1 MSVRPSPPPRQDRH
15 RDTSW
20 GLSLEASARG
30 LSRLSLVLAAGQ
42 RELAT
47 AAIGGAN
54 DAKRQRTEE
63 AQAREA
69 ARSRAARESWLQWLL
84 EEYDTLEKLLFRLA
98 EVELE
103 LTKHETGEYQDASNR
118 KRLEEEAELL
128 ERGIQIKDASAAQDA
143 AKAREEAEAA
153 AAAKA
158 EAEEQKAAE
167 RATNERRRRA
177 HEEATKQREE
187 EKKDAGRHPNRQKAL
202 EDPYNWGTH
211 LKSPADR
218 KWWNTEG
225 YLLAE
230 RLELAK
236 HRERALMAAWVRQ
249 REKDEEALAN
259 DAELRRS
266 RQRYEEILTIVTNLD
281 DENEQVRDEAW
292 WAYVQIAPEEVEAFR
307 ARNLQLI
314 TEQQKVEK
322 WAEKRA
328 KSSQSAEK
336 AATLERIAL
345 QKKEAEAANEAEF
358 EDQNNMVNVVRRER
372 ERKAREAAKRE
383 AKEAEREAARAA
395 AAAETAQRRAARAAA
410 KAEDAARP
418 AGKRRAPQ

>member
-118 KRLEEEAELL
+118 KRLDQEAELL
-128 ERGIQIKDASAAQDA
+128 ERAIQIKEASAAQDA
-143 AKAREEAEAA
+143 AKAREEREAEAA
-153 AAAKA
+153 AKAKA
-158 EAEEQKAAE
+158 EEQMAAE
-167 RATNERRRRA
+167 KATNERRRRA
-177 HEEATKQREE
+177 FEEAKKQSEE
-187 EKKDAGRHPNRQKAL
+187 EKKAVGRHPNRQKAL

-211 LKSPADR
+211 LKSAADR

-230 RLELAK
+230 RLELAS

-249 REKDEEALAN
+249 REKDEKALAN

-292 WAYVQIAPEEVEAFR
+292 WAYVQIAPEEVEAFH

-314 TEQQKVEK
+314 TEEQEVEQGVEK
-322 WAEKRA
+322 TAKRSKKAEK
-328 KSSQSAEK
+328 EV
-336 AATLERIAL
+336 TLKKIAL
-345 QKKEAEAANEAEF
+345 QQKEAEAADEAEF
-358 EDQNNMVNVVRRER
+358 EDQNDMVRVERRER
-372 ERKAREAAKRE
+372 ERKAREAAERE
-383 AKEAEREAARAA
+383 AKAAAR
-395 AAAETAQRRAARAAA
+395 AAETAQRRAARAAA